1 MVYLFWVSK
10 VHKKPKHAA
19 GPKLYGGFFVRFC
32 FVGGGG
38 FGFGFFCFLSAEK
51 IRWGDLNAAIA

>member
-38 FGFGFFCFLSAEK
+38 FGFVFFFVFCLQKRLDGET
-51 IRWGDLNAAIA
+51 